1 MSSATQNS
9 VRAPF
14 SGRREAEQPP
24 TVPAAPPR
32 SGSVRRS
39 TARDPYFD
47 NAKYLA
53 ILLVVMGHLWPAV
66 IEGSRATRGL
76 YMLVYAFHMPVFILI
91 SGYLSRSY
99 TGRPDQLKRL
109 LTGVAVPYLFFEV
122 AYTLFIRWG
131 TGAFRPFS
139 LLRPSYLMWF
149 LIALFVWRLTT
160 PFWRVVRWPVAT
172 SLVIAGLASVTPAI
186 GAALDLTR
194 VLQLLP
200 YFVIGLSMRPEHFAL
215 LRRRPVR
222 IVSAVVLA
230 AAVPFFYWQAP
241 AFHLNWFYR
250 SRSVQEMGADVEWGM
265 FLVAALF
272 LGTLVLAAAFLS
284 LVPGTRRWFT
294 VLGAGTICGYVLHG
308 FLIRG
313 AQYLGLFEDHPWLT
327 TAPGR
332 VAVTLVALTAM
343 TLLCTPPVRK
353 ALKWVTEPEM
363 TWAFRKDRAAKP
375 A

>member
-1 MSSATQNS
+1 
-9 VRAPF
+9 
-14 SGRREAEQPP
+14 
-24 TVPAAPPR
+24 
-32 SGSVRRS
+32 
-39 TARDPYFD
+39 
-47 NAKYLA
+47 
-53 ILLVVMGHLWPAV
+53 MGHLWPAV

-172 SLVIAGLASVTPAI
+172 SLMIAGLASVTPAI